1 MDELAEI
8 IGAKP
13 DFFQMFWKDPYLA
26 MKVCYTGRIQKRGST
41 MFC

>member
-13 DFFQMFWKDPYLA
+13 DFFHMFWKDPYLA
-26 MKVCYTGRIQKRGST
+26 MKVCCAGRIKKRGNKL
-41 MFC
+41 FC